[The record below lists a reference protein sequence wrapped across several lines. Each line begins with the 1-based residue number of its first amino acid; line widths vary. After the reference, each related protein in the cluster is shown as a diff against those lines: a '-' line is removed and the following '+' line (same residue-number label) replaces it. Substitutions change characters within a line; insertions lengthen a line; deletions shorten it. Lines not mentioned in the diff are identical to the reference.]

1 MQSVVILLPSMQFN
15 VIAANAKDRND
26 IIKLHIRCNVR
37 CSCPKCLRVNNYNR
51 G

>member
-1 MQSVVILLPSMQFN
+1 MQTINIITPSMQFS

-37 CSCPKCLRVNNYNR
+37 CSCPKCLKSNNYNR